1 MAKVNQNLLDKVASM
16 IASNSNISLAP
27 ASDLDAKVV
36 VNIEENVFVKG
47 DVFSIPDTR
56 EEAEK
61 VLIKEVFTN
70 LPMNA
75 NGEYPVGYSILVE
88 VTNKET
94 KMTTIKKFRFTAP
107 RNSFAEYKLDEANN
121 IFVATGRTIGPN
133 NDLSR
138 TMKNFNNQ
146 GQMLD
151 FLLGKTLEVT
161 EEVSGMAARMEN
173 RVVKTL
179 YRRTLPVFTEV
190 KKKAAKE

>member
-190 KKKAAKE
+190 KKAAATK